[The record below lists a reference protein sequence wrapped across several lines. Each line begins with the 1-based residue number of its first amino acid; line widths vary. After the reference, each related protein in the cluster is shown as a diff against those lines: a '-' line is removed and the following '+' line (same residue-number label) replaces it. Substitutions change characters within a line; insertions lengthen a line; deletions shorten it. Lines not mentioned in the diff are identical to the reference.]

1 MRQFI
6 RHLAAALLAALILA
20 VPAQA
25 QTEVKDAPD
34 PYVHRV
40 AGVRFPEALPGFSR
54 GRVFEYDE
62 QGADASVGYHPQAM
76 PGALTVYVYPSL
88 GKPCDFW
95 FEDADRAVMERDG
108 VSREAGA
115 AALRLLPASEPQQY
129 STGYSIAAN
138 SSGYDHPPLA
148 SYLWVGCAAGSD
160 WVVKYR
166 GTFDA
171 ADQAKAAALAEQL
184 FAAID
189 WTPVTGG

>member
-1 MRQFI
+1 MRQLI
-6 RHLAAALLAALILA
+6 RHLATALLAALILA

-25 QTEVKDAPD
+25 QTEVRDAPD

-62 QGADASVGYHPQAM
+62 QGADASVGYKPQDIRGEM
-76 PGALTVYVYPSL
+76 TLYVYPSA
-88 GKPCDFW
+88 GVPCRVW
-95 FEDADRAVMERDG
+95 FEDADRAVMNRAG
-108 VSREAGA
+108 VTRKNGQEATKLLAGSVPEQVSSRYKFAPG
-115 AALRLLPASEPQQY
+115 SY
-129 STGYSIAAN
+129 GF
-138 SSGYDHPPLA
+138 DHPELV
-148 SYLWVGCAAGSD
+148 SFLWVGCVPGGD
-160 WVVKYR
+160 WIIKYR

-171 ADQAKAAALAEQL
+171 PDEAKAAALAEQL

>member
-62 QGADASVGYHPQAM
+62 QGADASVGYHPQDYA
-76 PGALTVYVYPSL
+76 GRDDGLCLSL
-88 GKPCDFW
+88 AGQ
-95 FEDADRAVMERDG
+95 AV
-108 VSREAGA
+108 
-115 AALRLLPASEPQQY
+115 RL
-129 STGYSIAAN
+129 
-138 SSGYDHPPLA
+138 SGSKTQTA
-148 SYLWVGCAAGSD
+148 
-160 WVVKYR
+160 R
-166 GTFDA
+166 
-171 ADQAKAAALAEQL
+171 
-184 FAAID
+184 
-189 WTPVTGG
+189 